1 MHQLITERLDPD
13 WVYQPT
19 FTWSMNSSVPRVIG
33 VGVVA
38 GILFQLGKNLSR
50 LNKNYSSLIEM
61 SVRGLLKFIQVIGM
75 FIFTLLAIEIF
86 SDSGVELIKLLVSL
100 FLGGSIG
107 GQIGRLIAYVLSASQ
122 ANSSGLRDIREI
134 SKWFNKMHA
143 FDPLD
148 YIDVSR
154 GVFVGLEEALDQE
167 SETRKEIRAPIY
179 VPWPLFR
186 ETHAQILGSTGS
198 GKGVSLG
205 VLGYQFVLNK
215 EALIVFDPKGDARLP
230 LVLSLAAKQSGQEF
244 IHLDLQA
251 AASAQFNILEGAS
264 ENEIEELLVAGLG
277 LQPSGGEGNYYRGI
291 DQDAAAQVS
300 KIATARQLTQ
310 IITLPYL
317 LEIAQLSKQLSKA
330 DNFVRRL
337 RQVCEL
343 RVIQTTHGIGISEH
357 IGRGNVIYIRGSTDN
372 HRVKMLQTMLLIR
385 ILQII
390 KTRYILDSVSQQKRP
405 VCMILDEFKHL
416 LSPVALDMLGVVRE
430 MGCHAL
436 LAHQSLADLAA
447 CPGLDRRDVE
457 PVVVDNATLKLV
469 FRIGDEQ
476 AAKGFANKSGQQ
488 RTYKESIKSA
498 GDGLGEDKS
507 WSEVQHTRIS
517 PDLFLHLHRP
527 SEGKAPFAAGVL
539 FGQGLAKL
547 FTLSPILVSG
557 LLAPPIKAPGHTTIA
572 STRLEDLI

>member
-1 MHQLITERLDPD
+1 MSAFLAGSL
-13 WVYQPT
+13 
-19 FTWSMNSSVPRVIG
+19 
-33 VGVVA
+33 VA
-38 GILFQLGKNLSR
+38 MGRDLSR
-50 LNKNYSSLIEM
+50 
-61 SVRGLLKFIQVIGM
+61 IQHSHS
-75 FIFTLLAIEIF
+75 TLDE
-86 SDSGVELIKLLVSL
+86 L
-100 FLGGSIG
+100 FLRWLMRCSQFTGIFLLIIIATALGSTRGVTILWLSLPFLMGALLGGLTGGVFARFVKSIQRG
-107 GQIGRLIAYVLSASQ
+107 
-122 ANSSGLRDIREI
+122 SSGLRDIREI
-134 SKWFNKMHA
+134 GAWFKAMKA
-143 FDPLD
+143 YDPLD

-527 SEGKAPFAAGVL
+527 SEGKAPFTAGVL

>member
-1 MHQLITERLDPD
+1 MATAFLASFLVAMGRDLSRIQHSYSTFNEIFIR
-13 WVYQPT
+13 WVMRCSQFAGFSLFVFVAMALGVT
-19 FTWSMNSSVPRVIG
+19 RGAALLWLSVPFLI
-33 VGVVA
+33 
-38 GILFQLGKNLSR
+38 GILLGGLCG
-50 LNKNYSSLIEM
+50 
-61 SVRGLLKFIQVIGM
+61 RGLAHFIN
-75 FIFTLLAIEIF
+75 
-86 SDSGVELIKLLVSL
+86 SKH
-100 FLGGSIG
+100 
-107 GQIGRLIAYVLSASQ
+107 RR
-122 ANSSGLRDIREI
+122 SSGLRDIREI
-134 SKWFNKMHA
+134 GAWFKAMKA

-154 GVFVGLEEALDQE
+154 GVFVGLEEVLDQE
-167 SETRKEIRAPIY
+167 SEARKEIRAPIY

-251 AASAQFNILEGAS
+251 GASAQFNILEGAS

-291 DQDAAAQVS
+291 DQDAAEQVS
-300 KIATARQLTQ
+300 KLATARQLTQ
-310 IITLPYL
+310 IITLPLL

-357 IGRGNVIYIRGSTDN
+357 IRRGNVIYIRGSTDN

-390 KTRYILDSVSQQKRP
+390 KTRYILDSVTQQKRP

-498 GDGLGEDKS
+498 TDGLGEDKS

-527 SEGKAPFAAGVL
+527 SEGVAPFTAGVL

-547 FTLSPILVSG
+547 FTLSPIMVSG
-557 LLAPPIKAPGHTTIA
+557 LLAAPLKAPGHTTIA
-572 STRLEDLI
+572 SISLEDLI

>member
-1 MHQLITERLDPD
+1 MYQFITVRLAPD
-13 WVYQPT
+13 WIHQPT
-19 FTWSMNSSVPRVIG
+19 IIWLMNSSVPRVIG
-33 VGVVA
+33 FGIVA
-38 GILFQLGKNLSR
+38 GLFFQLGNNISQIKKSYSNLNE
-50 LNKNYSSLIEM
+50 LSL
-61 SVRGLLKFIQVIGM
+61 RGLMKFIQVIGI
-75 FIFTLLAIEIF
+75 FIFISLALAIF
-86 SDSGVELIKLLVSL
+86 ALSGIELTKLLVSL
-100 FLGGSIG
+100 FVGGSIG
-107 GQIGRLIAYVLSASQ
+107 GQIGRMIAFVLSMYQ
-122 ANSSGLRDIREI
+122 INSSGLRDIRETI
-134 SKWFNKMHA
+134 NWFKEMHA

-154 GVFVGLEEALDQE
+154 GVFVGLEEVLDQE
-167 SETRKEIRAPIY
+167 SEARKEIRAPIY

-251 AASAQFNILEGAS
+251 GASAQFNILEGAS

-291 DQDAAAQVS
+291 DQDAAEQVS
-300 KIATARQLTQ
+300 KLATARQLTQ
-310 IITLPYL
+310 IITLPLL

-357 IGRGNVIYIRGSTDN
+357 IRRGNVIYIRGSTDN

-390 KTRYILDSVSQQKRP
+390 KTRYILDSVSQLKRP

-498 GDGLGEDKS
+498 TDGLGEDKS

-527 SEGKAPFAAGVL
+527 SEGVAPFTAGVL

-547 FTLSPILVSG
+547 FTLSPIMVSG
-557 LLAPPIKAPGHTTIA
+557 LLAAPLKAPGHTTIA
-572 STRLEDLI
+572 SISLEDLI

>member
-1 MHQLITERLDPD
+1 MSAFLAGSLVAMGRDLSRIQHSHSTLDELFLR
-13 WVYQPT
+13 WLMRCSQ
-19 FTWSMNSSVPRVIG
+19 F
-33 VGVVA
+33 A
-38 GILFQLGKNLSR
+38 GIFLLIIIATALGSTRGVTILWLS
-50 LNKNYSSLIEM
+50 LPFLM
-61 SVRGLLKFIQVIGM
+61 GAL
-75 FIFTLLAIEIF
+75 
-86 SDSGVELIKLLVSL
+86 
-100 FLGGSIG
+100 LGGLTGGVFARFVKSIQRG
-107 GQIGRLIAYVLSASQ
+107 
-122 ANSSGLRDIREI
+122 SSGLRDIREI
-134 SKWFNKMHA
+134 GAWFKAMKA
-143 FDPLD
+143 YDPLD

-310 IITLPYL
+310 IITLPHL

-527 SEGKAPFAAGVL
+527 SEGKAPFTAGVL